1 MANLIVIPPADRARE
16 NHILAALP
24 PADFERIAPHL
35 NRVAMPV
42 GNLLYEPGS
51 TLRHVYFPTTAVVSL
66 HYVLESGASAE
77 SAGVGFEGIV
87 GVSLFMGGETTPS
100 SAAVQI
106 AGHGYS
112 LEAALLKREFAR
124 SGAVQILLL
133 RYTQA
138 LIAQMTQTAACNR
151 HHSVEQQICRWL
163 LTTLDRVPSGEIVVT
178 QEMIAGVLGV
188 RRESVTEIAGSLQ
201 RAGVI
206 RYRRGHI
213 SVLERAGL
221 IDGVCECYT
230 AVKRQMQQLL
240 PQAPGLSARAEAN
253 WGRGAGMGR
262 AAPGASAS
270 PRSDT
275 PQRSG

>member
-1 MANLIVIPPADRARE
+1 MATILAITPANLAKQ
-16 NHILAALP
+16 NSLLAALP
-24 PADFERIAPHL
+24 AVDFERIAPHL
-35 NRVAMPV
+35 SRLAMPL
-42 GNLLYEPGS
+42 GEMLYEPGS

-77 SAGVGFEGIV
+77 SAGVGFEGVV
-87 GVSLFMGGETTPS
+87 GISLFMGGETTPS

-112 LEAALLKREFAR
+112 LDAALLKQEFSR
-124 SGAVQILLL
+124 SAAVQILLL

-163 LTTLDRVPSGEIVVT
+163 LMTLDRIPSGEIVVT

-188 RRESVTEIAGSLQ
+188 RRESVTEVAGALQ
-201 RAGVI
+201 RDGVI

-213 SVLERAGL
+213 SVIERAGL
-221 IDGVCECYT
+221 INGVCECY
-230 AVKRQMQQLL
+230 AVVKRQMQH
-240 PQAPGLSARAEAN
+240 LSA
-253 WGRGAGMGR
+253 
-262 AAPGASAS
+262 AAAAAS
-270 PRSDT
+270 PTTIDARGSMVNRQHHN
-275 PQRSG
+275 PKR